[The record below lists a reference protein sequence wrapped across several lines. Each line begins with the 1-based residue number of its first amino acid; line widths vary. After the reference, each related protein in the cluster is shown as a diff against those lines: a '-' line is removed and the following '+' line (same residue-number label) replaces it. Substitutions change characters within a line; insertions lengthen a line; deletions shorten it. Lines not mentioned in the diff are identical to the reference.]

1 LSSIEDKQNRKVNIY
16 LADTENESK
25 FVLTEL
31 FKKHKIDNEVHHL
44 KKYTEVETFLF
55 GLGEGPLYL
64 IPSLIIVN
72 INLFESDNIDSESAI
87 KNINLLN
94 SNENMIH
101 FFDKITSLDDKCL
114 LECFLN
120 KNKFCLK

>member
-1 LSSIEDKQNRKVNIY
+1 LKTLEDNQNRKVNIY
-16 LADTENESK
+16 LADTDNKSK
-25 FVLTEL
+25 FVLDDL
-31 FKKHKIDNEVHHL
+31 FKKHEIGNHIHHL

-72 INLFESDNIDSESAI
+72 IALFESDNIESNNAI
-87 KNINLLN
+87 KNINLLA

-114 LECFLN
+114 FECFLN